1 MLRDI
6 YLYWLLLSIS
16 ALLLLSVPFA
26 SLLPF
31 RSNRNLLSLTSLFL
45 YKTCV
50 WIYVRVYIN
59 CIGCVNIAIQKN
71 RSKKCLRCFALLF
84 SVVNLLIFRFSV
96 GLVAFAVLFAYNL
109 GCRIHV
115 LIFFCFI
122 LFLWFFCFCKFRSK
136 LRTEFLTIDWGVL

>member
-26 SLLPF
+26 SLLHPF

-96 GLVAFAVLFAYNL
+96 GLFAFAVLFAYNL

-115 LIFFCFI
+115 LIFICFI
-122 LFLWFFCFCKFRSK
+122 LFF
-136 LRTEFLTIDWGVL
+136 